1 MVTALRQLGEKRAG
15 ECARQGPAI
24 TATDLAQMLA
34 DGAHDMN
41 QSLLPLPVDKLLE
54 RYRRMLRWFCV
65 DAWWAST
72 MSGRRRQEQA
82 KRMQRTNLAM
92 RWSVLQRVMIC
103 YSSGWQ
109 TISRIGVDTGRP
121 VAIEKGLL
129 LGVAQPKVV
138 GRLSASPGRLRCVR
152 FRQQPPKRDQRLST
166 LSGRR

>member
-1 MVTALRQLGEKRAG
+1 
-15 ECARQGPAI
+15 
-24 TATDLAQMLA
+24 MLA
-34 DGAHDMN
+34 DGARNMS

-82 KRMQRTNLAM
+82 KRVQRTNLAM
-92 RWSVLQRVMIC
+92 QWSVLQRVMIC

-109 TISRIGVDTGRP
+109 TIGRIGVDTGRP

-138 GRLSASPGRLRCVR
+138 GRLSAWS
-152 FRQQPPKRDQRLST
+152 
-166 LSGRR
+166 